1 MIFLLFMQAKMSCD
15 LMNLVFEFSYCLFQ
29 FYPLL
34 IHLLIFLLKRSL
46 RLFSIFEISTQTH
59 AFTVYSKY
67 LFVLE
72 SYKLFLIAISRK
84 IWINLLNYLI
94 LKWSMS
100 IFFLASSSALLIKL
114 IVLCCYS
121 IYPLTLPFS
130 AFKSSSSLLSLL

>member
-46 RLFSIFEISTQTH
+46 RLFSIFEISTQAH

-67 LFVLE
+67 LFVPE

-84 IWINLLNYLI
+84 TWTNLLTYLI
-94 LKWSMS
+94 LKWSTS
-100 IFFLASSSALLIKL
+100 IFFLAPSSALLIKL